1 MNLLVSTSIVAAFVA
16 GVAALFAPCCITVLL
31 PSYLGSIFRERRKV
45 FLMTFIFFLG
55 VLAVFLP
62 LGLGSAA
69 FGQLLSRYH
78 NLIFAAGGT
87 FLLLLGI
94 SLLSGRHFSLPWRVN
109 PQLKSHNP
117 FSVFTLG
124 VFSGIATTC
133 CAPVLAGVLALSAL
147 PGSIWLGMAY
157 TLAYVLGMVAP
168 LFFLSLLLDRSK
180 FTQKLMKVRKPFEY
194 RLAGRTISV
203 TVPDIMSGIVFV
215 GMGALTLSLALGN
228 RLAMSSG
235 MQVSINIWLTKFMRS
250 IQGITTLL
258 PESWWAVLF
267 ALFFL
272 GLTVRVIY
280 LFRKEQPYE
289 SKQ

>member
-16 GVAALFAPCCITVLL
+16 GMAALLAPCCITVLL
-31 PSYLGSIFRERRKV
+31 PSYLGSIFRERRRV

-55 VLAVFLP
+55 ILAVFLP

-78 NLIFAAGGT
+78 NQVFTAGGA

-94 SLLSGRHFSLPWRVN
+94 SLLTGRHFSLPWRVN
-109 PQLKSHNP
+109 PQLKSHHP

-124 VFSGIATTC
+124 IFSGVATTC

-147 PGSIWLGMAY
+147 PGSIWLGAGY
-157 TLAYVLGMVAP
+157 TLAYVLGMVMP
-168 LFFLSLLLDRSK
+168 LFFLSLLLDKSK
-180 FTQKLMKVRKPFEY
+180 VTQKLMQARKPMSY
-194 RLAGRTISV
+194 RLAGHTVNVS
-203 TVPDIMSGIVFV
+203 VPDVMSGIIFV
-215 GMGALTLSLALGN
+215 GMGLLTISLALGN
-228 RLAMSSG
+228 RLAAHAG
-235 MQVSINIWLTKFMRS
+235 YQVSINIWLTKFMKS

-258 PESWWAVLF
+258 PESWWAVLV

-272 GLTVRVIY
+272 GLIVRVIY
-280 LFRKEQPYE
+280 LFKREHSYE